1 MNVIAELLLAF
12 LILPVWNF
20 ELLYLCFRLER
31 NKLEHRVEGEEE
43 LVDGGFAWVPFA
55 QTADHDAP
63 AVLGPVRHDYVKFL
77 LVDSDGRR
85 FALREEDRYCKQ
97 LSTSVGFI

>member
-1 MNVIAELLLAF
+1 M
-12 LILPVWNF
+12 
-20 ELLYLCFRLER
+20 
-31 NKLEHRVEGEEE
+31 
-43 LVDGGFAWVPFA
+43 DGGFAWVPFA

-85 FALREEDRYCKQ
+85 FALREEDIATEHLGWVVSAFARLCSS
-97 LSTSVGFI
+97 LHFPIPA